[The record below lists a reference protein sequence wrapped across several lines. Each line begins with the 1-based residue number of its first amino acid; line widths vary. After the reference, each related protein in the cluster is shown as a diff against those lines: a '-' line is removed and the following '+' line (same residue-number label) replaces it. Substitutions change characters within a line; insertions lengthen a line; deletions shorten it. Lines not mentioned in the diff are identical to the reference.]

1 MVSRPWLKILSAVWR
16 AVAGQK
22 AKPPS
27 SPRVVLHDPGAERPH
42 DLDDPFH
49 DQEVQARMGKAIST
63 AARKKT

>member
-1 MVSRPWLKILSAVWR
+1 MVTRTWSQTFSAIWR

-27 SPRVVLHDPGAERPH
+27 GPRVLLHDPGAERPH
-42 DLDDPFH
+42 DLDDPFL

-63 AARKKT
+63 AARKKN